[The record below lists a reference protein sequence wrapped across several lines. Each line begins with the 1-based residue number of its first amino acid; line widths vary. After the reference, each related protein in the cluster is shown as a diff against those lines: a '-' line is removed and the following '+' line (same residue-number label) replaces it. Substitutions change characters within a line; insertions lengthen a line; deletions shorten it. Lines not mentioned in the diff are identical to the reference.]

1 MPLLTPKVE
10 RARLV
15 HEPKRNSMSTHTWI
29 AALVLGALPVS
40 AFAEPLGVNT
50 RTSGRI
56 TSIENHFHELGGA
69 LQPGMPIYVDF
80 DHETNTSFATLESGT
95 WATMPASGFF
105 RFSVTVGSSYL
116 GLRSP
121 DTSGDPNLFNQFRL
135 RDDVRNA
142 AGQLVDV
149 FELTARAH
157 TQYDSVTYTFSANLE
172 FAPTTFDDLDNWS
185 ILAVQDAALLGGTLH
200 LNRIS
205 VGWDGSSTSS
215 DLHAN
220 VNGFDAHFDGPGAI
234 VPVPEPGQYALLFA
248 GAMAMAGAQVLRRA
262 KKNGPKPAFQVTA
275 RCN

>member
-1 MPLLTPKVE
+1 
-10 RARLV
+10 
-15 HEPKRNSMSTHTWI
+15 MSTHTWI
-29 AALVLGALPVS
+29 AALVLGALPLS
-40 AFAEPLGVNT
+40 AFAEPLGVST
-50 RTSGRI
+50 RTSGLV
-56 TSIENHFHELGGA
+56 TSIDNHFHELGGA

-105 RFSVTVGSSYL
+105 QFGVTVGSAYL

-142 AGQLVDV
+142 AGELVDV

-205 VGWDGSSTSS
+205 VGWDGGWTSS

-220 VNGFDAHFDGPGAI
+220 VNRFDARFDGPGAVVPVPVP
-234 VPVPEPGQYALLFA
+234 VPVPEPGQYALLLA
-248 GAMAMAGAQVLRRA
+248 GLMGMACTRALRDGEKKAGRSPLPDNVAS
-262 KKNGPKPAFQVTA
+262 
-275 RCN
+275 